1 MKDDIREDDIRHILE
16 HTKTIAVL
24 GLSDDP
30 TRASHGVAAYLQR
43 AGYRIIPVNPTLNE
57 ILGEACYP
65 TLTEAA
71 RHAQIDL
78 VDVFRR
84 SDAVPAIVEEA
95 IALGLP
101 ALWLQEGVVH
111 GAAAEKARRAGLR
124 VVMDRCML
132 KEHRRLHP

>member
-1 MKDDIREDDIRHILE
+1 MKDDIREDDIRHILD

-111 GAAAEKARRAGLR
+111 EAAAEKGRRAGLR

>member
-1 MKDDIREDDIRHILE
+1 LKDDIREDDIRHILD

-111 GAAAEKARRAGLR
+111 EAAAEKGRRAGLR

>member
-1 MKDDIREDDIRHILE
+1 LKDDIREDDIRHILE

-111 GAAAEKARRAGLR
+111 EAAAEKGRRAGLR

>member
-1 MKDDIREDDIRHILE
+1 LKDDIREDDIRHILE

-111 GAAAEKARRAGLR
+111 EAAAEKARRAGLR